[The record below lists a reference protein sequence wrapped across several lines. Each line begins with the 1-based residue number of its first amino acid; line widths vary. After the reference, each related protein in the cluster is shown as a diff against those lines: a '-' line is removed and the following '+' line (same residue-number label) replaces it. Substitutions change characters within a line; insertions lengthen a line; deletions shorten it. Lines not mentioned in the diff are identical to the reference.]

1 MNGHIKPTSP
11 EKRRHIAIAELL
23 MAASTVISFVVA
35 VAIGD
40 PKIPEAVGD

>member
-1 MNGHIKPTSP
+1 MHEHSRPTRP

-23 MAASTVISFVVA
+23 LAASTVISFVVA
-35 VAIGD
+35 AAIGD